1 MAFGKSSKDPFS
13 TPVGHL
19 IDIHTVG
26 TLQKEDWGQFMN
38 ICDAINS
45 TADGP
50 KDAVKAFKK
59 RICRNYNQK
68 EVKFSLSLLEMCM
81 QNCVPNFQSLV
92 LKKDFSKDVLVKM
105 LNPKYNLP
113 VSLQNK
119 ILYLIMTWAHGLK
132 GKVDAMEIREVYL
145 ELIKRGIKFPSLQ
158 DNGEML
164 ETQEAPKQSS
174 HSPVSH
180 QSPADLHILTPEQ
193 IGKLYS
199 EMDIVRMNV
208 KVMSEILLETRLGA
222 EKPEDMD
229 LLEEL
234 NKTCLEMQKRI
245 LKLLE
250 TVQNEDVIIELVQ
263 VNDDL
268 NNVFLRHER
277 FSRAKANQS
286 TEQRSQPE
294 IMTVDSNGPTAPS
307 SELIDLNVPSV
318 PVHPVQSNGFLLPA
332 PTMPMH
338 TWPTHTSP
346 LPDNG
351 GMEHQVPFLYPQMDL
366 QGLREAVDTRFV
378 PGVQLPILPP
388 RNIYDNVPAE
398 PTLLPTVPALSP
410 TVVPILNNPTSKP
423 LEENKSG
430 AAENSSSLPNY
441 YELLEFDPLVETN
454 ETNAIYEEID
464 ISSWRKNAKSVTEC

>member
-19 IDIHTVG
+19 IDIHTAS
-26 TLQKEDWGQFMN
+26 TLQNEDWGQFMN
-38 ICDAINS
+38 ICDVINT

-50 KDAVKAFKK
+50 KDAVKAFRK

-68 EVKFSLSLLEMCM
+68 EVKFSLLLLEMCM
-81 QNCVPNFQSLV
+81 QNCVPTFHSLV

-119 ILYLIMTWAHGLK
+119 ILFLIMTWSHDPKWKINAT
-132 GKVDAMEIREVYL
+132 EIREVYL

-158 DNGEML
+158 ENGEML
-164 ETQEAPKQSS
+164 ETQESPKQSI
-174 HSPVSH
+174 
-180 QSPADLHILTPEQ
+180 QSPLSHHSKADLHNLTPEQ

-199 EMDIVRMNV
+199 EMDMVRMNV

-222 EKPEDMD
+222 ENPEDMD

-234 NKTCLEMQKRI
+234 HKACLEMQRRI
-245 LKLLE
+245 LTLVE

-286 TEQRSQPE
+286 AEHRRQAE
-294 IMTVDSNGPTAPS
+294 IMTFDDNGPTAPL
-307 SELIDLNVPSV
+307 SELIDLNVPSG
-318 PVHPVQSNGFLLPA
+318 PVHPVHSNGFLLPA

-338 TWPTHTSP
+338 PWPTHTP
-346 LPDNG
+346 HFPDKSGLENR
-351 GMEHQVPFLYPQMDL
+351 VPFLYPQMDL
-366 QGLREAVDTRFV
+366 QGLREAVDTRFEL
-378 PGVQLPILPP
+378 GVQLPEVPP
-388 RNIYDNVPAE
+388 QNIYDNTPAE

-410 TVVPILNNPTSKP
+410 TVLLIPNNPTSKQ
-423 LEENKSG
+423 LAENKSG
-430 AAENSSSLPNY
+430 ASENNSLLPNY
-441 YELLEFDPLVETN
+441 YELLEFDPLAESNRTEV
-454 ETNAIYEEID
+454 IYEEID
-464 ISSWRKNAKSVTEC
+464 TSLWRKTANSGAEC